1 MNLSPCH
8 WGKPHPPLL
17 MDPDPC
23 VMLWVYVFLLVVQG
37 QLGHLVCQL
46 IGSRLQV
53 VELGVC
59 FTHVKVLLFWL
70 VARQDL

>member
-1 MNLSPCH
+1 
-8 WGKPHPPLL
+8 

-46 IGSRLQV
+46 IGSCFQV
-53 VELGVC
+53 VELGVYSA
-59 FTHVKVLLFWL
+59 HDKALLIL
-70 VARQDL
+70 LEARQDL